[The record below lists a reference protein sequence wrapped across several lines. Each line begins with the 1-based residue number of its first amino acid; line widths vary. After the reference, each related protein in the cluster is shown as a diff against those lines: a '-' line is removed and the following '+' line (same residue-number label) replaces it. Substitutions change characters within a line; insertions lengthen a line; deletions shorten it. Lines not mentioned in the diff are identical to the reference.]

1 MSMSIQAF
9 VGDIAIN
16 SMIHRG
22 NPNRL
27 AELNAI
33 ASALATDPTTHDKT
47 IETAPVGLQSG
58 LATNTKFQNDILAV
72 VNIGKAGG
80 LTPLAMGNAIT
91 AGLSSFLPPVNTS
104 APAVTGTATVGST
117 LTTTVGNWSYVP
129 TSYTYQWM
137 RGATAIS
144 GATASTYVIA
154 TPDKTFTLSCMVTA
168 NNAAGSTSISSGTRR
183 RRSRERHARRRRA
196 AAATAWRRGRAVP
209 HFERFAQGAAGGL
222 LLDPSLAGA
231 GRPAQRGRLLR
242 RFALPPLL
250 QDAISAAKT
259 TAILR
264 SAGIAVPS

>member
-9 VGDIAIN
+9 VDDIAIN

-104 APAVTGTATVGST
+104 VPAVSGTATVGST
-117 LTTTVGNWSYVP
+117 LTVTNGNWSYVP

-137 RGATAIS
+137 RGATQIS

-168 NNAAGSTSISSGTRR
+168 NNAAGSTAIQSGST
-183 RRSRERHARRRRA
+183 
-196 AAATAWRRGRAVP
+196 V
-209 HFERFAQGAAGGL
+209 
-222 LLDPSLAGA
+222 
-231 GRPAQRGRLLR
+231 
-242 RFALPPLL
+242 
-250 QDAISAAKT
+250 AI
-259 TAILR
+259 
-264 SAGIAVPS
+264 P